1 MSEDAAR
8 SALLGDKAVHPSD
21 NRPTSVLPGR
31 TAQDGVLVG
40 FLDIRP
46 TVLPSSRM
54 RTHTHTRTH
63 LHAREKGRTVGRLDG
78 FETTNHGGRQG

>member
-1 MSEDAAR
+1 MSDEGVR
-8 SALLGDKAVHPSD
+8 SAFFGDNSVDPSD
-21 NRPTSVLPGR
+21 YRPTSVLPGR
-31 TAQDGVLVG
+31 TAQDGVFVG